1 MDLSSS
7 GADSFDRHVETI
19 RELSRAGGPLT
30 TSAPTSSMRNP
41 AWWRDG
47 AATPARR
54 RLHQQLLTAVVE
66 SQGTAEANYQAVVL
80 AGPPGAGKGTAKAR
94 LLGDDQRSYLNI
106 DADEFK
112 ELLLRVAIEDGS
124 YESWL
129 KPPAVRE
136 REEAGERFYPLELA
150 SLVHEESSRLAARLR
165 AEAMGSGT
173 NVVID
178 TVLSKEEG
186 ALQLGEQLQ
195 AAGYE
200 VQVIDVEVPYEVSEQ
215 RIRSRWREQ
224 HAKAEAGQDELGGR
238 WVPSEYAREVYDPD
252 TGKSRPEAAA
262 RALAEQCP
270 AVSRY
275 RLLRTTTE
283 RAKPHLLPVVEVD
296 LSRGPDG
303 ALVPTDRLGTLA
315 RAQASRPPVAG
326 RDYRPPGPSR
336 GRGPGAGR

>member
-1 MDLSSS
+1 MGSSSS

-41 AWWRDG
+41 AWWRG
-47 AATPARR
+47 AETTPARR
-54 RLHQQLLTAVVE
+54 RLHQQLLAAVVE
-66 SQGTAEANYQAVVL
+66 SQWTAEANYQAVVL

-94 LLGDDQRSYLNI
+94 VLGEDQRSYLNI
-106 DADEFK
+106 DADDFK
-112 ELLLRVAIEDGS
+112 ELLLQVAIEDGS

-129 KPPAVRE
+129 KPPEVRE

-165 AEAMGSGT
+165 AEAMRSGT

-186 ALQLGEQLQ
+186 ALQLGEQLR

-200 VQVIDVEVPYEVSEQ
+200 VQVIDVEVPYEVSQQ
-215 RIRSRWREQ
+215 RIRSRWQESYVE
-224 HAKAEAGQDELGGR
+224 AEAGEDKLGGR
-238 WVPSEYAREVYDPD
+238 WVPSEYAREVFDSE
-252 TGKSRPEAAA
+252 TGKSRSEAAA
-262 RALAEQCP
+262 RALAEGCP

-275 RLLRTTTE
+275 RLLRTGAE
-283 RAKPHLLPVVEVD
+283 RAHKPHLLPVVEAD

-303 ALVPTDRLGTLA
+303 VLVPTSQVKMLG
-315 RAQASRPPVAG
+315 
-326 RDYRPPGPSR
+326 
-336 GRGPGAGR
+336 